1 MKKIIKLFIIGL
13 SLLYFQSVFS
23 LSKDTE
29 KELFDACINAAGV
42 PKSNDL
48 NTATKFCN
56 CYVSKLSEQYPDDE
70 KFFKLITDEKGG
82 SFYMQGMR
90 VYRMGCALEIPEWN
104 EFK

>member
-1 MKKIIKLFIIGL
+1 M
-13 SLLYFQSVFS
+13 LYFQSVFS

-29 KELFDACINAAGV
+29 KELFDACINGAGV

-70 KFFKLITDEKGG
+70 NFL
-82 SFYMQGMR
+82 S
-90 VYRMGCALEIPEWN
+90 
-104 EFK
+104 